1 MAILLVNVGL
11 SCYNN
16 IVISTIEMKEYM
28 LPQLKPIFFQMLAFY
43 LVYVYWKPMG
53 WNHNLFFLGST
64 TIDH

>member
-1 MAILLVNVGL
+1 MKYFAHVCFCNFMAILLVNVGL

-43 LVYVYWKPMG
+43 LVYVY
-53 WNHNLFFLGST
+53 
-64 TIDH
+64 

>member
-11 SCYNN
+11 PCYNN

-28 LPQLKPIFFQMLAFY
+28 LPHLRPISFQMLAFY

-53 WNHNLFFLGST
+53 WNPNFFFLEAQQ
-64 TIDH
+64 